1 MRKIAADLL
10 FTTDTAHKSFAPIKN
25 GCVTVGDNGEILEI
39 RQLANVEVAAA
50 ADRKPENTA
59 AGEVEF
65 YNGVICPGFVNAHC
79 HIELSHL
86 KGAFKEATGMSGF
99 ITQIN
104 ALRETVEKPG
114 RLAAMKTEFENF
126 YNQGIAGC
134 ADISNCNESFE
145 FKKNSPVYFRTFIEL
160 FGSEPKDAKAVL
172 NSGIA
177 LQNEALAMGLDAAV
191 TPHSCYT
198 MSPALL
204 EMAAQEGLKSGY
216 LSYHSQESQ
225 EEEDM
230 IMKGTGALEE
240 NYKGRNLSTP
250 PVTGTTA
257 LQYFIDRLLKFS
269 KKPVRGRI
277 SLVHNVV
284 ISQKAIDYARQK
296 LVEPFFT
303 ICPLSNI
310 FIHRALPP
318 LDLMRKN
325 ELRICLG
332 TDSLSSNKVLSMV
345 EEIKCLQEHFPE
357 IPLEEILGWACING
371 ATAIGREKELGSI
384 TVGKKPGIVL
394 IDKIDF
400 NNFKLTGGSKSK
412 RLA

>member
-10 FTTDTAHKSFAPIKN
+10 FTTNTEHKSFAPIKN
-25 GCVTVGDNGEILEI
+25 GCITIGDKGEILEI
-39 RQLANVEVAAA
+39 RQLSNVEVAAA
-50 ADRKPENTA
+50 AEKNPK
-59 AGEVEF
+59 EVADGGIEF
-65 YNGVICPGFVNAHC
+65 YKGIICPGFVNAHC

-86 KGAFKEATGMSGF
+86 KGAFEEATGMSGF
-99 ITQIN
+99 INQIN
-104 ALRETVEKPG
+104 ALRNTVDKQG
-114 RLAAMKTEFENF
+114 RLNAMKAEFENF

-134 ADISNCNESFE
+134 ADISNCDESFE
-145 FKKNSPVYFRTFIEL
+145 LKKNSPVYFRTFVEL
-160 FGSEPKDAKAVL
+160 FGSEPKDAQDVI
-172 NSGIA
+172 NGGIK
-177 LQNEALAMGLDAAV
+177 LQEEARAMGLDAAV

-198 MSPALL
+198 ISPKLL

-250 PVTGTTA
+250 PVTGKTA
-257 LQYFIDRLLKFS
+257 LHYFIDRLLSFS
-269 KKPVRGRI
+269 KSPVHGKI
-277 SLVHNVV
+277 NLIHNVV
-284 ISQKAIDYARQK
+284 ISQKAIDYAREK

-318 LDLMRKN
+318 LELMRRN
-325 ELRICLG
+325 ELTICLG

-345 EEIKCLQEHFPE
+345 EEIKCVQEHFPE

-371 ATAIGREKELGSI
+371 ATAIGKEEELGSI
-384 TVGKKPGIVL
+384 AVGKRPGVVL
-394 IDKIDF
+394 IDNIDF
-400 NNFKLTGGSKSK
+400 KNFKLTTESKST